1 MVADLF
7 SVIATPVEAEK
18 PILKLEMASG
28 EDLRLI
34 THQEDEEKAGRDH
47 ITI

>member
-1 MVADLF
+1 MFAELF

-34 THQEDEEKAGRDH
+34 TYQEDEEKASRDH
-47 ITI
+47 ITV

>member
-1 MVADLF
+1 ML
-7 SVIATPVEAEK
+7 SVIPTPVEAEK

-34 THQEDEEKAGRDH
+34 THQEDEEKANH